1 MNLKNVDALK
11 KNDKFAAIDIGS
23 HNCRLLI
30 SEKNQGVIKSVFNSS
45 KPTNLIKNLSYNNEF
60 NYKNIKNTVTI
71 KYKKDA
77 EKTKAICCITNDK
90 LSKFLPQS
98 CEKIVVTN
106 VLFELAK
113 TLKILYPFSF
123 KSSATVVSF
132 GLIPTFEPG
141 L

>member
-60 NYKNIKNTVTI
+60 NYNKEVGV
-71 KYKKDA
+71 DVGGFGCLHRA
-77 EKTKAICCITNDK
+77 
-90 LSKFLPQS
+90 
-98 CEKIVVTN
+98 
-106 VLFELAK
+106 VL
-113 TLKILYPFSF
+113 
-123 KSSATVVSF
+123 
-132 GLIPTFEPG
+132 GPT
-141 L
+141 